1 MLLTCWLLAGCDPPA
16 DPAASLVAPQ
26 AANSASQL
34 PQHLYI
40 WQRVWRPAHAQ
51 ALAASQPDFAAL
63 RLLSLQYHASDRGP
77 VWTAAQPDWALLA
90 KDGRPVTLV
99 LRLDGQL
106 EQLPTPA
113 ALWQR
118 WVATTETARQHGVA
132 LQGVEIDY
140 DAPRSKLGAYQQ
152 WLSQLRALL
161 PAALALGMTA
171 LPDWLQ
177 APKQFADL
185 CQQSDSLTLQLHSV
199 LSPEQGLFD
208 LPLAQQWTQQALQTP
223 ACRLYL
229 ALPAYHADLIQTPGG
244 PRIETETPLP
254 ATGQRLQLRSEPQ
267 QLQAFLHWL
276 GELLTA
282 QQIPAQPM
290 TEQPLKKPQAAQLL
304 GLIWFRLPLPE
315 DRLSWPYATLAAVRW
330 QQPLNSE
337 LAFSLRSGTGRYD
350 VLVSNQGNLPASP
363 AQIRQQ
369 AIKQHFR
376 GLHCLGGDSLAG
388 LQWQQLA
395 MPAGTAVI
403 QPGLLHWQLQPAVP
417 ANAAPS
423 ATPALAPGEQRL
435 LGWLQCKQLQQLDN
449 DNSQT
454 NQEGL

>member
-1 MLLTCWLLAGCDPPA
+1 MLLTCWLLAGCDRPA
-16 DPAASLVAPQ
+16 DPAAPLVAQQ

-51 ALAASQPDFAAL
+51 ALAASQADFAAL
-63 RLLSLQYHASDRGP
+63 RLLSLQYHASAGGP

-106 EQLPTPA
+106 AQLPTPA
-113 ALWQR
+113 VVWQR
-118 WVATTETARQHGVA
+118 WAATAAIALQHGVA

-140 DAPRSKLGAYQQ
+140 DAPRSKLSAYQQ
-152 WLSQLRALL
+152 WLSQLRTLL
-161 PAALALGMTA
+161 PATLALGMTA

-185 CQQSDSLTLQLHSV
+185 CRQSDSLTLQLHSV

-229 ALPAYHADLIQTPGG
+229 ALPAYHADLIQTPTG
-244 PRIETETPLP
+244 PRIETETPLS

-276 GELLTA
+276 GQLLTANQLTA
-282 QQIPAQPM
+282 QQMPAQ
-290 TEQPLKKPQAAQLL
+290 QLKKPQPAQLL

-330 QQPLNSE
+330 QQPLKSE

-350 VLVSNQGNLPASP
+350 VLVSNQGNLPASSG
-363 AQIRQQ
+363 QIRQQ

-395 MPAGTAVI
+395 MPAGTAAM

-423 ATPALAPGEQRL
+423 ATPALAPGAQQL
-435 LGWLQCKQLQQLDN
+435 LGWLQCKQLRHLNN

>member
-1 MLLTCWLLAGCDPPA
+1 VLLTWLLLAGCDRPA
-16 DPAASLVAPQ
+16 DPAAPLVAQP

-51 ALAASQPDFAAL
+51 ALAASQADFAAL
-63 RLLSLQYHASDRGP
+63 RLLSLQYHASAGGP
-77 VWTAAQPDWALLA
+77 VWSAAQPDWTLLA

-106 EQLPTPA
+106 AQLPTPA

-118 WVATTETARQHGVA
+118 WVATTEIARQHGVA

-140 DAPRSKLGAYQQ
+140 DAPRSKLSAYQQ

-161 PAALALGMTA
+161 PSTLALGMTA

-185 CQQSDSLTLQLHSV
+185 CRQSDSLTLQLHSV

-223 ACRLYL
+223 ACRFYL
-229 ALPAYHADLIQTPGG
+229 ALPAYHADLIQTPTG
-244 PRIETETPLP
+244 PRIETETPLSV
-254 ATGQRLQLRSEPQ
+254 TGQRLQLRSEPQ

-276 GELLTA
+276 N
-282 QQIPAQPM
+282 QQS
-290 TEQPLKKPQAAQLL
+290 LKPSQAQLL

-330 QQPLNSE
+330 QQPLKSE
-337 LAFSLRSGTGRYD
+337 LTFSLRSGTGRYD

-395 MPAGTAVI
+395 MPAGTAVM

-423 ATPALAPGEQRL
+423 AIPALAPGAQQL

-449 DNSQT
+449 NNSQT
-454 NQEGL
+454 NQEGR

>member
-1 MLLTCWLLAGCDPPA
+1 MLLTWLLLAGCDRPA
-16 DPAASLVAPQ
+16 DPAAPLLSQPAEH
-26 AANSASQL
+26 SASQL

-51 ALAASQPDFAAL
+51 ALAASQADFAAL
-63 RLLSLQYHASDRGP
+63 RLLSLQYHTSASGP

-106 EQLPTPA
+106 SQLPTPA
-113 ALWQR
+113 VVWQR
-118 WVATTETARQHGVA
+118 WAATAAIARQHGVA

-140 DAPRSKLGAYQQ
+140 DAPRSKLSAYQQ
-152 WLSQLRALL
+152 WLRQLRSLL
-161 PAALALGMTA
+161 PATLTLGMTA

-177 APKQFADL
+177 APKQFTAL

-199 LSPEQGLFD
+199 LSPAQGLFD

-229 ALPAYHADLIQTPGG
+229 ALPAYHANLIQTPGG

-254 ATGQRLQLRSEPQ
+254 IAGQRMQLHSDPQ
-267 QLQAFLHWL
+267 QLQTFLHWL
-276 GELLTA
+276 NRQLL
-282 QQIPAQPM
+282 
-290 TEQPLKKPQAAQLL
+290 KPSPAQLL

-330 QQPLNSE
+330 QQPLSSE
-337 LAFSLRSGTGRYD
+337 LLFSLSSGTGRYD

-363 AQIRQQ
+363 GQIRQQ

-395 MPAGTAVI
+395 MPAGTAAM
-403 QPGLLHWQLQPAVP
+403 QPGLLHWQLRPAGP

-423 ATPALAPGEQRL
+423 ATPTLAPGEQRL
-435 LGWLQCKQLQQLDN
+435 LGWLQCKQLQHLSN